1 MGIIDIKKGNMG
13 VHGGQN
19 VLSWYYQIIKKI
31 SSRQAPSGAFLFGGD
46 YANCRERIV
55 VVETI
60 CE

>member
-1 MGIIDIKKGNMG
+1 MNDTKREDLG

-19 VLSWYYQIIKKI
+19 VLLWYDQIIKKI
-31 SSRQAPSGAFLFGGD
+31 SSRQAPNGAFFMRRE
-46 YANCRERIV
+46 YASYRERIV